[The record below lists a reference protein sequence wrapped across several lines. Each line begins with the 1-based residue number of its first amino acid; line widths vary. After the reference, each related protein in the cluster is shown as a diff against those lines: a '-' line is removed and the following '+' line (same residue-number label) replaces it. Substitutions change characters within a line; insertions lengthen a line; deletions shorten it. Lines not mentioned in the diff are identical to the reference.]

1 MRTALLSACVF
12 AFGAAS
18 ALAQPN
24 DGEAR
29 AVPVRYAD
37 LDLSQTED
45 AQSLLSRLRYA
56 AMRACAAEMQNQE
69 GPAARRAIAE
79 CRDSAVAAAVAQIG
93 ETELTRLHQAQ
104 R

>member
-1 MRTALLSACVF
+1 MRIAILSACVLML
-12 AFGAAS
+12 GAAS
-18 ALAQPN
+18 AMAQPN

-37 LDLSQTED
+37 LDLNNSSD
-45 AQSLLSRLRYA
+45 AQSMLSRLRYA

-69 GPAARRAIAE
+69 GPGARRAIAE
-79 CRDSAVAAAVAQIG
+79 CRDSAVEAAVAQID
-93 ETELTRLHQAQ
+93 EAELTRLHQAQ